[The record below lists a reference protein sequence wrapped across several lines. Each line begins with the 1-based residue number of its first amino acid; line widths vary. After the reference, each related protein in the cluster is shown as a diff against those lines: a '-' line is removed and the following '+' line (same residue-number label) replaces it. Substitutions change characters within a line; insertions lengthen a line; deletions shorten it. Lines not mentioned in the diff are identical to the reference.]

1 MQPRPTTPL
10 TGSEAE
16 DAATRFFMASAPYLF
31 STINESISTLED
43 DNESQGPDTPDP
55 STDAAASG
63 QVPGPRADT
72 MMLDK
77 TQTKEIRDV
86 AADTEFLEDIGLNL
100 QAFIALL
107 DGVDIQWCDD

>member
-1 MQPRPTTPL
+1 
-10 TGSEAE
+10 
-16 DAATRFFMASAPYLF
+16 
-31 STINESISTLED
+31 
-43 DNESQGPDTPDP
+43 
-55 STDAAASG
+55 
-63 QVPGPRADT
+63 
-72 MMLDK
+72 MLDK